1 MYVFYMYQLNT
12 IILIGGTYK
21 KGRAIRHDPYAV
33 MSYAPAAVSRSAR
46 FRSASSSSART
57 FLR

>member
-1 MYVFYMYQLNT
+1 MYQLNT

-21 KGRAIRHDPYAV
+21 KGRAIRHGPYAV